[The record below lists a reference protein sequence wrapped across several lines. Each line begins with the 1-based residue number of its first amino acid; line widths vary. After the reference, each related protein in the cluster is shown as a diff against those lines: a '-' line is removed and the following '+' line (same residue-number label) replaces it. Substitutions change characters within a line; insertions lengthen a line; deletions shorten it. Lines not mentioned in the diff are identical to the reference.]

1 MSIIV
6 KVRNINLTR
15 EPMPLKVVLGPD
27 MLYGV
32 YDEGWRL
39 HSGNRNPYDFVA
51 YMPKQI
57 ARGICINWH
66 EEECDCVTFKV
77 LLPTSAAE
85 IREFF
90 LAVHRTCEYWGGQLE
105 VDGRPRELEEFIDDY
120 EAIQKFNEHTLKEMA
135 KSIING
141 ENSELTLFS
150 VMWPLV
156 MGKDEAEA
164 FIFQPSYFSRWL
176 HEKQNVDAYFS
187 KPAFYRSEDGI
198 LGRYAISEQL
208 RSIIPIKPYVPYG
221 FDDPETGELIKCD
234 DFGMLIYSMKDNNTM
249 GELKYSD
256 FIQKIKTNH
265 AKKIKKYDG
274 NHLILEE
281 LSAEELEALLD

>member
-6 KVRNINLTR
+6 NVRQTNLIK

-27 MLYGV
+27 LLYGI

-39 HSGNRNPYDFVA
+39 ISGKRNPYDFVA
-51 YMPKQI
+51 YMPHQL

-66 EEECDCVTFKV
+66 EEEVDCITFKI
-77 LLPTSAAE
+77 LLPTSPAE

-90 LAVHRTCEYWGGQLE
+90 LAVHRVCEYWNGQLE
-105 VDGRPRELEEFIDDY
+105 VDGKPRDLEAFEGDY
-120 EAIQKFNEHTLKEMA
+120 EGIQMFNEHTLKEMA
-135 KSIING
+135 RSILNG

-176 HEKQNVDAYFS
+176 HEKQNIDAY
-187 KPAFYRSEDGI
+187 I
-198 LGRYAISEQL
+198 
-208 RSIIPIKPYVPYG
+208 
-221 FDDPETGELIKCD
+221 
-234 DFGMLIYSMKDNNTM
+234 
-249 GELKYSD
+249 
-256 FIQKIKTNH
+256 
-265 AKKIKKYDG
+265 
-274 NHLILEE
+274 
-281 LSAEELEALLD
+281 